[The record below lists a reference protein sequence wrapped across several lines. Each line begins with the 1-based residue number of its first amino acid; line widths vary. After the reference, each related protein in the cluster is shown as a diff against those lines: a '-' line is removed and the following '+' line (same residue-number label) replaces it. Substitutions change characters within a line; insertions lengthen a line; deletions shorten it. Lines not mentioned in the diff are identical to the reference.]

1 MTSTAVRPPAIGRFL
16 PADPLLRRLV
26 LMTLVNTVGNGLFVT
41 VSVLFFTRSVGL
53 TPGRVALGLTVAGVC
68 GVLAGVPMGRLADR
82 VGSKRL
88 LLVLG
93 PLEAVA
99 VLGYAFVHSFAG
111 FVALA
116 CVATVLE
123 RGSAAVRSALIARAL
138 PTERQVRSRALL
150 RSVMNAGL
158 VVGSGGAALALQS
171 DSYAGYVT
179 VLALDA
185 VTFLGAA
192 ALLAGLPIPDELAR
206 GTRAVSGTDAVDGPA
221 VSGGAAVSGGT
232 GVSGGA
238 GAEGGPVRRRTA
250 LRDRRYLLV
259 TALHAVLELQ
269 LAVLSI
275 GLPLWIVLSTDAPPA
290 VVSAVNVLNCLV
302 VVVLQVRASRGVT
315 DVPTAARACAR
326 GALLLAGGCLA
337 YAVAQFGPA
346 GVATGAVLAGALVHS
361 LGELLTSA
369 GGWTLSLDLA
379 DPRAHG
385 EYQGVFMSGQAAAHV
400 IGPLVITVTAV
411 DHGGVGWVV
420 LAGLFATAGAAL
432 SAAVRGTVPGT
443 AREAVRGTVPGTA
456 REAVRGTVPDTSPS
470 THPRTATEASRVA
483 DRTA

>member
-1 MTSTAVRPPAIGRFL
+1 MTSTAVRPPDIGRFL

-26 LMTLVNTVGNGLFVT
+26 LMALVNTVGNGLFVT
-41 VSVLFFTRSVGL
+41 VSLLYFTRSVGL
-53 TPGRVALGLTVAGVC
+53 TPGRVALGLTAAGVL

-99 VLGYAFVHSFAG
+99 VLGYAFVHSFAA

-123 RGSAAVRSALIARAL
+123 RGAAAVRSALIARAL
-138 PTERQVRSRALL
+138 PAERQVRSRALL
-150 RSVMNAGL
+150 RSVTNAGL
-158 VVGSGGAALALQS
+158 VVGSAGAALALQS

-192 ALLAGLPIPDELAR
+192 ALLAGLPVPAELAR
-206 GTRAVSGTDAVDGPA
+206 GTRTLHGTHAT
-221 VSGGAAVSGGT
+221 GGADATRRTDTES
-232 GVSGGA
+232 S
-238 GAEGGPVRRRTA
+238 PVQRRTA

-315 DVPTAARACAR
+315 DVPTAARACAQ
-326 GALLLAGGCLA
+326 GGLLLAGGCLV
-337 YAVAQFGPA
+337 YAAAQFGPA

-379 DPRAHG
+379 DPQAHG

-411 DHGGVGWVV
+411 DHGGVGWAV
-420 LAGLFATAGAAL
+420 LAGLFALAGAAL
-432 SAAVRGTVPGT
+432 PSAVRSTGRSTGRDTVRTPG
-443 AREAVRGTVPGTA
+443 R
-456 REAVRGTVPDTSPS
+456 
-470 THPRTATEASRVA
+470 RT
-483 DRTA
+483 